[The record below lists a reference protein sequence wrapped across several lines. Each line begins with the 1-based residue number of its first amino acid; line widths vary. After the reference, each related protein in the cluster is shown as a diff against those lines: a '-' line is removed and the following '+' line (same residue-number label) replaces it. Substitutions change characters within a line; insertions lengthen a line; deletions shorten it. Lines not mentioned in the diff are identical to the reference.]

1 MNIKNIIVIKDLQY
15 FILSAV
21 VIFAVL
27 SLLIKNTKEKFIF
40 LFLFI
45 LFAQIFDFTLYY
57 GELFY
62 LFFIPIILF
71 LVIFYLYNI
80 GIEKEILVINNEKKY
95 LNNIKQD
102 DNKYKN
108 KGNGHRGNGS
118 YLFKEKLKKIYIF
131 ITPVLFC
138 VGFIFLFFKFS
149 SNYTAK
155 FNMEKN
161 ITLINF
167 SQIAE
172 EIYIN
177 YEIIIFLI
185 VLLIFILFLWII
197 SLISIRKKD

>member
-15 FILSAV
+15 FILSAI

-27 SLLIKNTKEKFIF
+27 SLLIASIKKKFIF

-45 LFAQIFDFTLYY
+45 LFIQIFNFTLYY

-62 LFFIPIILF
+62 LFFIPLILF
-71 LVIFYLYNI
+71 LVIFYLYNLR
-80 GIEKEILVINNEKKY
+80 IESDLSIINNEENYFESIK
-95 LNNIKQD
+95 LNND
-102 DNKYKN
+102 EYKN
-108 KGNGHRGNGS
+108 KENKNN
-118 YLFKEKLKKIYIF
+118 LLKEKSKKICAF
-131 ITPVLFC
+131 IMPILFC
-138 VGFIFLFFKFS
+138 AGFVFLFFKFS

-167 SQIAE
+167 SRIAE

-177 YEIIIFLI
+177 YEIIIFI
-185 VLLIFILFLWII
+185 VVLLIFIIFLWII
-197 SLISIRKKD
+197 SLILIRKKD